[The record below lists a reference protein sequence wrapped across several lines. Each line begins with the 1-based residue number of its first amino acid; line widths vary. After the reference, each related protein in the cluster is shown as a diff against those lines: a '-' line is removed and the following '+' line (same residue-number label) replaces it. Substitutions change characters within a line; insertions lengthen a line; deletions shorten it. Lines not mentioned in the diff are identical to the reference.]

1 MALAPKELRKPR
13 MLKAVKQKKVKQTPG
28 RWRVL
33 EQGRNYTN
41 LVIWLVQSVFRGQTK
56 TLALSVVLNLVHLS
70 AQAVAIYI
78 IYWYAKQMEGSGAVD
93 IPYIHY
99 KVTLKGEELW
109 LWAVVM
115 ASVACFVLSATLQF
129 LSRKLVFDVAQA
141 QFGRALERLVLDGR
155 DLPDPRARLASRLV
169 NDFGIGGLSTGAR
182 RGALIA
188 GSFTNAI
195 AAVIGAV
202 GAIFFLVRVD
212 WSLTALIIVAIVLAA
227 LFLYPL
233 TLRAVKAANAIDKA
247 QTAFKEE
254 SKKVIDNR
262 NSETRAE
269 SVATAGLLSRA
280 FMARRRVL
288 TELVFAIE
296 IGVTVILGAV
306 VFYMASQAF
315 SGRAEWAIFV
325 AYIGALRIAL
335 VGASAA
341 IQVFAGVSRFYP
353 RIMRYHLFVKDLLKR
368 EGVPLASLKPD
379 DEVVFGALMNGD
391 DATAKIGQRVA
402 LAAADPVQR
411 IMYAL
416 IDARSPQSPYPV
428 GVTVVDSAGV
438 SKNGG
443 SIALVSVGEFEDIEA
458 RLAAVAPMLED
469 KVLLVNYTSMEKIG
483 SCGEDYL
490 LTIANNELRRY
501 VKLGT
506 DEADDAMK
514 EIAALAKKRK
524 AYQDDDEEDDQ
535 EG

>member
-1 MALAPKELRKPR
+1 
-13 MLKAVKQKKVKQTPG
+13 
-28 RWRVL
+28 
-33 EQGRNYTN
+33 
-41 LVIWLVQSVFRGQTK
+41 
-56 TLALSVVLNLVHLS
+56 
-70 AQAVAIYI
+70 
-78 IYWYAKQMEGSGAVD
+78 
-93 IPYIHY
+93 
-99 KVTLKGEELW
+99 
-109 LWAVVM
+109 
-115 ASVACFVLSATLQF
+115 
-129 LSRKLVFDVAQA
+129 
-141 QFGRALERLVLDGR
+141 
-155 DLPDPRARLASRLV
+155 
-169 NDFGIGGLSTGAR
+169 
-182 RGALIA
+182 
-188 GSFTNAI
+188 
-195 AAVIGAV
+195 
-202 GAIFFLVRVD
+202 
-212 WSLTALIIVAIVLAA
+212 
-227 LFLYPL
+227 
-233 TLRAVKAANAIDKA
+233 
-247 QTAFKEE
+247 
-254 SKKVIDNR
+254 
-262 NSETRAE
+262 
-269 SVATAGLLSRA
+269 
-280 FMARRRVL
+280 
-288 TELVFAIE
+288 
-296 IGVTVILGAV
+296 
-306 VFYMASQAF
+306 
-315 SGRAEWAIFV
+315 
-325 AYIGALRIAL
+325 
-335 VGASAA
+335 
-341 IQVFAGVSRFYP
+341 
-353 RIMRYHLFVKDLLKR
+353 
-368 EGVPLASLKPD
+368 VPLASLKPD